1 MFIILDIWFTVFIN
15 ILRCGTS
22 VVCVILPFHYLL
34 QIHSVSVCASLQINS
49 TSWALV
55 LDSFRRITEI
65 FLDKA
70 QTNNIF
76 VGNVTVIKA
85 TKLCLE
91 SIRYENLSHFYL
103 NLYFIRT
110 RLQTASSQSWC
121 KPPKCHL
128 LLACVFSSSSQIYFF
143 LIFLIPQEFL
153 WKPFIGFSSMKVW
166 FSFLGEVL
174 GAINY
179 SNHVIQICYLWFLS
193 NDDSDLLSP
202 GAFLIYTS
210 Q

>member
-1 MFIILDIWFTVFIN
+1 M
-15 ILRCGTS
+15 
-22 VVCVILPFHYLL
+22 CVILPFHYLL
-34 QIHSVSVCASLQINS
+34 QIHSVGVCASLQMNS

-121 KPPKCHL
+121 KPPKYHL

-153 WKPFIGFSSMKVW
+153 
-166 FSFLGEVL
+166 
-174 GAINY
+174 
-179 SNHVIQICYLWFLS
+179 
-193 NDDSDLLSP
+193 
-202 GAFLIYTS
+202 
-210 Q
+210 